1 MFFVALLS
9 TFFPST
15 KIQMGNCCVILTLIN
30 QYLRKKIVILSI
42 ICLFIDNRQIWK
54 NIELMDNT
62 KRVIAIIVIIAM
74 LLGVFAWGEWRVRNV
89 EKESEIALEES
100 ELNAVKQAKKANKGE
115 KRIAFLEKEGKTLR
129 DSITLL
135 KREVLRLNRR
145 LGSQGKQILANERK
159 LEKLIMRE
167 DSLVKV
173 IARMRENG
181 QIADNTVKGQID
193 ELQEERLEAGRDM
206 VNLLEANRVLKDSV
220 VDVAV
225 DRERLKETLTVQEM
239 IYKIANETTVKFKA
253 IQPKKDNDNKAR
265 SPKRW
270 KYTLIDLELNHKEM
284 ALLQDEIF
292 VVEIWDLDKNLPLSP
307 REANAGTDTKG
318 ETFSFTG
325 NPVKTI
331 RYPNYQ
337 DKDSKN
343 YAVKV
348 LYNKNGKQYP
358 LRNGGLQRI
367 DF

>member
-1 MFFVALLS
+1 MNNTKKILAVVGIIALL
-9 TFFPST
+9 
-15 KIQMGNCCVILTLIN
+15 L
-30 QYLRKKIVILSI
+30 
-42 ICLFIDNRQIWK
+42 
-54 NIELMDNT
+54 
-62 KRVIAIIVIIAM
+62 A
-74 LLGVFAWGEWRVRNV
+74 VFAWGEWRIKKVKEVSEEELRNSEYTAV
-89 EKESEIALEES
+89 E
-100 ELNAVKQAKKANKGE
+100 QTKKATERAQKI
-115 KRIAFLEKEGKTLR
+115 KSLEAENNTLR
-129 DSITLL
+129 DSISLL
-135 KREVLRLNRR
+135 KKEVLRLNRR
-145 LGSQGKQILANERK
+145 LGSQGKQILENERK
-159 LEKLIMRE
+159 LEKLMMRE

-173 IARMRENG
+173 IARMRG
-181 QIADNTVKGQID
+181 TGAVAQNTAKGQID
-193 ELQEERLEAGRDM
+193 ELEEERLEAGREM
-206 VNLLEANRVLKDSV
+206 VALLEANRVLKDSV

-225 DRERLKETLTVQEM
+225 DRERLKEKLTVQEM
-239 IYKIANETTVKFKA
+239 IFKIANETKVKFNS
-253 IQPKKDNDNKAR
+253 IEPKKDNDNKAR

-270 KYTLIDLELNHKEM
+270 KYTLINLELDNKEM

-292 VVEIWDLDKNLPLSP
+292 VVEIWDLDKNIALSP

-337 DKDSKN
+337 DKESEN